1 MATQYNGGQTSGS
14 ILTAATMNSIG
25 AAWETWT
32 PAVTQSGAVTATVT
46 LGRYMRIQKLVI
58 AVAKLAIT
66 GTGTTNNAV
75 KVSLPIT
82 AKDSGQI
89 VGSGFIYDAST
100 NLTYLVTAESDS
112 TTTTSF
118 YADGNAGASFWG
130 QTPNVAITNLDQI
143 NITLM
148 YEAA

>member
-1 MATQYNGGQTSGS
+1 MATQYTAGLSQGQKN
-14 ILTAATMNSIG
+14 TAAIMNSIG
-25 AAWETWT
+25 AVWETWT

-58 AVAKLAIT
+58 AVAKLSIT

-89 VGSGFIYDAST
+89 VGQGFIYDAST
-100 NLTYLVTAESDS
+100 NLTYLVAAESD
-112 TTTTSF
+112 TTTTTRF
-118 YADGNAGASFWG
+118 YTDGTAGASFWG

>member
-1 MATQYNGGQTSGS
+1 MATQYNAGLTSGQV
-14 ILTAATMNSIG
+14 LTAATMNSIG

-66 GTGTTNNAV
+66 GTGTANNAV

-82 AKDSGQI
+82 AMDSGQI
-89 VGSGFIYDAST
+89 VGQGFIYDAST
-100 NLTYLVTAESDS
+100 NLTYLVAAESD
-112 TTTTSF
+112 TTTTTRF
-118 YADGNAGASFWG
+118 YTDGTAGASFWG

>member
-1 MATQYNGGQTSGS
+1 MATQYTAGLSQGQKN
-14 ILTAATMNSIG
+14 TAAIMNSIG

-32 PAVTQSGAVTATVT
+32 PAVTQSVSVAATVT
-46 LGRYMRIQKLVI
+46 IGRYMRIQKLVI
-58 AVAKLAIT
+58 AVAKLSVT
-66 GTGTTNNAV
+66 GTGTGNNAV

-100 NLTYLVTAESDS
+100 NLTYLVSAESDS
-112 TTTTSF
+112 TTTTRF
-118 YADGNAGASFWG
+118 YTDGTAGASFWG
-130 QTPNVAITNLDQI
+130 QTPNVAITNTDQI